1 MVTVV
6 AVRVVKVAF
15 DNVVHVVAVGN
26 RLVPAPGAVPVTRL
40 VAAAVVIGRASAR
53 IPIAHGEPVIV
64 DVSLV
69 RMMQVAVVKVVRMTV
84 VLDRRV
90 STVGPVLMCVR
101 VVDLVLHTS
110 LLRRP
115 LRSVDEPG

>member
-101 VVDLVLHTS
+101 VVDLVLHTN

>member
-1 MVTVV
+1 MVTMV
-6 AVRVVKVAF
+6 AVRVVEVTL

-26 RLVPAPGAVPVTRL
+26 RLVPTPRTVPVL
-40 VAAAVVIGRASAR
+40 GPVAAAPVIGRAFAR
-53 IPIAHGEPVIV
+53 IPITHGQPMIV

-115 LRSVDEPG
+115 L